1 MMNIETVIGT
11 RLLVLTV
18 ITGLALGAL
27 AGHLHFALKKSCQA
41 WIQSIF
47 SKLWHSIHYN
57 LIDITNL
64 GTNFNKMLAEISTYQ

>member
-27 AGHLHFALKKSCQA
+27 AGHLHFALKKS
-41 WIQSIF
+41 SE
-47 SKLWHSIHYN
+47 L
-57 LIDITNL
+57 L
-64 GTNFNKMLAEISTYQ
+64 GLDSNY